1 MELLEPRAKIRL
13 LKDFQPLE
21 GLGVAMVDL
30 KRQISEELAL
40 EGVELTQEGM
50 STVVASVPARNQ
62 RQKDRFKEL
71 LGKTIRGWKIIDEG
85 SYRLPTTF

>member
-13 LKDFQPLE
+13 LKDFQYLE
-21 GLGVAMVDL
+21 GLDVAMIDL
-30 KRQISEELAL
+30 KKQLSEEPAL
-40 EGVELTQEGM
+40 DGVELSAEGM

-71 LGKTIRGWKIIDEG
+71 LGKTIRGWKVIDEG
-85 SYRLPTTF
+85 SYRRPTTF